1 MVVGA
6 CVLVVAVMEHEPSF
20 DEEERQEPG
29 ADGPGHVARREDG
42 ASAWQNLPTVR
53 LRLALVSP
61 LLGLVALGSAG
72 AQGPTTHPTAS
83 AAAWSVQVALP
94 NTAPITT
101 TAASAPPDDAPVAG
115 ATYAYPADGSVV
127 SVQSTTATAT
137 TTITR
142 NAAAASQSVITG
154 VSLFGGAITAD
165 AVTASAS
172 AGTGPSGAGGN
183 ANGSAVTNLMIGG
196 QPAPAG
202 NRLGVADWGVLTLGT
217 ETVERTAGDGIR
229 GYRGVVYELVLRLT
243 QDHGGLPVG
252 TLIRIGYAA
261 VSVQTAPPAAA
272 PATTTS
278 PATTT
283 TTTPQAPSAQT
294 TGPDVAP
301 VGDLPSERPRQAKS
315 GTASIGPGPL
325 YGIKPKLTAGHY
337 VFPVYGP
344 SSYIDTFG
352 AARSDVTY
360 HHGDDIFGQL
370 GQPLVACAD
379 GTLFSVGWNKIG
391 GNRLWIVDSQGNQF
405 YYAHLSAFAT
415 TAVNGAHVK
424 AGQVVGFM
432 GHTGDAEGTPV
443 HLHFEIHPVSLL
455 YLGYDGA
462 VDPTPYLDAWRH
474 QQDLP
479 FPIAGGWT
487 PPVPGGTAPEP
498 GAILLHMSDIST
510 ANGLDPSSLEH
521 ALTAPKASTLLR
533 LLPTVIAPTHDLG
546 RG

>member
-1 MVVGA
+1 
-6 CVLVVAVMEHEPSF
+6 
-20 DEEERQEPG
+20 
-29 ADGPGHVARREDG
+29 
-42 ASAWQNLPTVR
+42 VR

-61 LLGLVALGSAG
+61 LVGLVALGSAG
-72 AQGPTTHPTAS
+72 AQGPTTHATAS
-83 AAAWSVQVALP
+83 ASAWGVQIALP
-94 NTAPITT
+94 NAAPVTT
-101 TAASAPPDDAPVAG
+101 TSASAPPDGAPVADG
-115 ATYAYPADGSVV
+115 VYSYPTDGSVV
-127 SVQSTTATAT
+127 TVQSTTASAT
-137 TTITR
+137 TAVAQ
-142 NAAAASQSVITG
+142 NAGAQAQSVVTG
-154 VSLFGGAITAD
+154 VSLFGGTVTAD
-165 AVTASAS
+165 AVTADAS

-183 ANGSAVTNLMIGG
+183 ANGSGVTNLLIDG

-202 NRLGVADWGVLTLGT
+202 NKLTVGDWGVLTVGT
-217 ETVERTAGDGIR
+217 DTVDRTAGDGVR

-252 TLIRIGYAA
+252 SLIRIGYAA
-261 VSVQTAPPAAA
+261 ASAQTAPPA
-272 PATTTS
+272 S
-278 PATTT
+278 SG
-283 TTTPQAPSAQT
+283 TTTPTSTAPAAAPEGQAPV
-294 TGPDVAP
+294 GPDVAP
-301 VGDLPSERPRQAKS
+301 VGDLPSERPTQQK
-315 GTASIGPGPL
+315 GGVGSIGPGPL
-325 YGIKPKLTAGHY
+325 YGIHPKLTAGHY

-379 GTLFSVGWNKIG
+379 GTVFSVGWNKIG
-391 GNRLWIVDSQGNQF
+391 GNRLWIVDAEGNQF

-498 GAILLHMSDIST
+498 GAILLHISDISS
-510 ANGLDPSSLEH
+510 ANGLDPSSLRR
-521 ALTAPKASTLLR
+521 ALTAPNASAILR
-533 LLPTVIAPTHDLG
+533 ALPTVVAPTHDLG